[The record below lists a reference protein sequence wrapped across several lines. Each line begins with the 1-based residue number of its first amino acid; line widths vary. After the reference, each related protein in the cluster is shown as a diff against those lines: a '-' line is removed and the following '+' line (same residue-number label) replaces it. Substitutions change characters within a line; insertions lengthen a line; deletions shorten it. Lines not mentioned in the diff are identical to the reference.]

1 MDTNIQSR
9 EEAYL
14 AKIAGENVEV
24 PENPESRSEYWL
36 KKIAENGAGGG
47 GGGSMTVDSEMSSTS
62 TNPVQNKVIK
72 EYVDTSVLPETERA
86 KIHEHAN
93 KNILD
98 GIEVALTS
106 QYMSQIMAAVYKAHE
121 HGNKS
126 VLDAI
131 QVPLTGE
138 LNTKWNDAAD
148 DATSLKTRVSALEFL
163 AMSATISGDDLTIEN
178 AIEAPLMEMSI
189 YGSIKI
195 DSDILDDSG
204 EVIGQKVAT
213 MDNPVD
219 FTGRTDPNGA
229 NPITITKNVGNNPSD
244 ISRGVLLYSTLYGIP
259 IPKDAS
265 STWQDKASYTYNGIN
280 YFADEAV
287 VTSNDAYLIKRI
299 QYREFTSKSGWKLD
313 PRSASGPGM
322 FKYGSVMDG
331 WNATDVCVSTLPVI
345 SYSEYTNETQ
355 YGLAYRGGTLYL
367 RVEGITTLDELDTW
381 IKARTFKVAYPL
393 SNPIT
398 ISQESSTQF
407 DYRDV
412 GYIRNLMNFGLSGN
426 YSTNTIKS
434 YTKGYGNVFGVKY
447 AVPPVSKWAAQPTK
461 PTYTAEEVN
470 AVTALRPKSTY
481 GYIRKDLISIVNGA
495 WATSK
500 YTFTHDG
507 YVTFDPNDY
516 YDGEMYN
523 GNQYTARR
531 DEIRIDGVSIGII
544 GYSRISVSADDS
556 LYVMNSLCTIPKT
569 IYVHEGQTI
578 SAVQSFAA
586 TAETMAG
593 SPLTMHIWDTEPGGS
608 QGRTS

>member
-1 MDTNIQSR
+1 MDTSIQSR
-9 EEAYL
+9 EESYL

-36 KKIAENGAGGG
+36 KKIAENGTSG
-47 GGGSMTVDSEMSSTS
+47 GGGSSITVDSKMSDTS
-62 TNPVQNKVIK
+62 TNPTQNKVVK
-72 EYVDTSVLPETERA
+72 EYVDTSVLPAAERA

-106 QYMSQIMAAVYKAHE
+106 RYMSQIMTGVAKAHE

-138 LNTKWNDAAD
+138 LNTKWNNAAD
-148 DATSLKTRVSALEFL
+148 DTTSLKTRVSALES
-163 AMSATISGDDLTIEN
+163 ATMSATISGDDLTIEN

-189 YGSIKI
+189 YGSIKV
-195 DSDILDDSG
+195 DRDILDDSG

-213 MDNPVD
+213 MDEPVD
-219 FTGRTDPNGA
+219 FAGRHDANGT

-244 ISRGVLLYSTLYGIP
+244 ISRGVLLYSTLYGIS
-259 IPKDAS
+259 IPKDAA
-265 STWQDKASYTYNGIN
+265 STWQNRASYTYNGIN

-313 PRSASGPGM
+313 PRSVSGPGM
-322 FKYGSVMDG
+322 FTYGSVMDG
-331 WNATDVCVSTLPVI
+331 WNTTDVCVSTLPII

-393 SNPIT
+393 NNPIT
-398 ISQESSTQF
+398 ISQALSTQF

-412 GYIRNLMNFGLSGN
+412 GYIRNLMDFGLSGN

-434 YTKGYGNVFGVKY
+434 YTKGYSNVFGVKY
-447 AVPPVSKWAAQPTK
+447 AAASVSKWAAQPTK
-461 PTYTAEEVN
+461 PTYTATEVN
-470 AVTALRPKSTY
+470 AVSALRPNSVY
-481 GYIRKDLISIVNGA
+481 GYVRKDLISITNGA
-495 WATSK
+495 WSSIE
-500 YTFTHDG
+500 YTFEHDG
-507 YVTFDPNDY
+507 YVTFDPDNS
-516 YDGEMYN
+516 YDGELFS
-523 GNQYTARR
+523 GTAYTTRR
-531 DEIRIDGVSIGII
+531 DDIRIDGISIGNI

-556 LYVMNSLCTIPKT
+556 LSIMKSFSSVPRT
-569 IYVHEGQTI
+569 IYVHKGQKI
-578 SAVQSFAA
+578 
-586 TAETMAG
+586 TALNLQKESGKDVAG
-593 SPLTMHIWDTEPGGS
+593 YGLTMYVWDTEPGGS
-608 QGRTS
+608 KGRV